1 MTNPPPPPPPPP
13 GGGYPSPEHQ
23 GGYPPPPPPGGYPPP
38 PRQGGYPPPPPPSG
52 YPPPPQQGGYP
63 PPPHQ
68 GGYPPPPHGAPGYP
82 PAPAGYP
89 PAGPPG
95 YGVAQAFNVGEAFSW
110 AWNKF
115 SKNAGP
121 LIIATLVYALIVVVL
136 EVIINLLQAA
146 VSPGVSNYTSDGNG
160 FEYSWSTSSM
170 GLGGI
175 LIAIVGWFVS
185 LIVGAAIQ
193 SGYISGVLDIANGQQ
208 VSVGSFFKPRN
219 IGQVIVAGLI
229 VGIITTI
236 GFFLCVI
243 PGLLASIMLLF
254 TVVALLDRNLSA
266 VDAVKTS
273 FDTSKANFGNA
284 FLTWLVGI
292 AIVFVGALA
301 LWRRPAG
308 RRTRRGAVPGLRVA
322 QDQRRTG
329 RTAHS
334 VGGIIGRR

>member
-23 GGYPPPPPPGGYPPP
+23 GGYPPPPPPGGYPLP
-38 PRQGGYPPPPPPSG
+38 PRQGGYPPPPPPS
-52 YPPPPQQGGYP
+52 GYP

-292 AIVFVGALA
+292 AIVFVGALLCGVGLLVAVPVAA
-301 LWRRPAG
+301 LFLVYAWRRISG
-308 RRTRRGAVPGLRVA
+308 GQVA
-322 QDQRRTG
+322 PLTP
-329 RTAHS
+329 
-334 VGGIIGRR
+334 

>member
-1 MTNPPPPPPPPP
+1 MTNPPPPPPPP
-13 GGGYPSPEHQ
+13 GGGYPPPGEQ
-23 GGYPPPPPPGGYPPP
+23 GGYPPPRPGGYPPSP
-38 PRQGGYPPPPPPSG
+38 QQGGYPPPPPPSG

-63 PPPHQ
+63 PPPH
-68 GGYPPPPHGAPGYP
+68 GAPGYP
-82 PAPAGYP
+82 PAPGGYP
-89 PAGPPG
+89 PPGPPG
-95 YGVAQAFNVGEAFSW
+95 YGAAQGFNVGEAFSW

-121 LIIATLVYALIVVVL
+121 LIIATLVYGLILIVL
-136 EVIINLLQAA
+136 QVIINLLQSG
-146 VSPGVSNYTSDGNG
+146 VSPGVSDYTSDGSG
-160 FEYSWSTSSM
+160 FSYSWSTTSM

-175 LIAIVGWFVS
+175 LVAIVGWFVS

-219 IGQVIVAGLI
+219 IAQVIVAGLI

-236 GFFLCVI
+236 GLFLCII
-243 PGLLASIMLLF
+243 PGLLASIMLVF
-254 TVVALLDRNLSA
+254 TVVALRDRNLSA

-292 AIVFVGALA
+292 VTVFVGAL
-301 LWRRPAG
+301 LCG
-308 RRTRRGAVPGLRVA
+308 VGLLVAVPVA
-322 QDQRRTG
+322 ALFLVCAWRKI
-329 RTAHS
+329 S
-334 VGGIIGRR
+334 GGQVAPLTP